1 MNTVTTDPQPQELAD
16 SHGSKIPA
24 DDPRL
29 QLPRKKSRT
38 LKKGP
43 VIALSS
49 AVMGLMALAVALA
62 LQPQKKSAGH
72 GNKTQENEAIAQP
85 TIPDVIR
92 QGPDNTK
99 PVAVPDT
106 SITAPVP
113 DKVPQL
119 GRPLPGDLGHA
130 MVAPNARYNGTS
142 QPGPPDPVEQERHAA
157 IASSPFFGG
166 MASSV
171 KATNSDSS
179 VAGMVTAVPPASGSA
194 SAYGHDQNNQARKSE
209 FFANGGGED
218 KEYLSKPLRKPA
230 SAFEV
235 KAGAVIPAVLITGI
249 NSDLPGNVLAMV
261 KENVYDTA
269 SGEYLLIP
277 QGTRVIGKYDSM
289 VSYGQ
294 KRVQVSWQ
302 RMVLPDGTSV
312 MLENMPGVDLAGNAG
327 YKDKTDNHF
336 DRLVGGVVLSSLLSV
351 GATVSQGTSASQ
363 DMTTQQ
369 RMAANVGDEISSAA
383 KQITRKNLDIQ
394 PTLQIRAGYSVNIL
408 VNKDMIVKPYYN

>member
-62 LQPQKKSAGH
+62 LQPQKKSAGQVD
-72 GNKTQENEAIAQP
+72 KTQENEAIAQP

-130 MVAPNARYNGTS
+130 MVSPNARYNGAS

-171 KATNSDSS
+171 NATNSGSS
-179 VAGMVTAVPPASGSA
+179 VAGMVTAMPPASGSA

-218 KEYLSKPLRKPA
+218 KEYLSKPLRKPS

-269 SGEYLLIP
+269 TGEYLLIP

-302 RMVLPDGTSV
+302 RMVLPDGSSIV
-312 MLENMPGVDLAGNAG
+312 LENMPGVDLAGNAG

-336 DRLVGGVVLSSLLSV
+336 DRLVGGVVLSSLLSM
-351 GATVSQGTSASQ
+351 GATVSQGTNSSQ

-369 RMAANVGDEISSAA
+369 RMAANVGDEISSAG

>member
-62 LQPQKKSAGH
+62 MQPQKKSAGQ
-72 GNKTQENEAIAQP
+72 GNKTQENEAIAAP
-85 TIPDVIR
+85 AIPDVIK

-99 PVAVPDT
+99 PVALPDT

-113 DKVPQL
+113 GNVPQL

-130 MVAPNARYNGTS
+130 MVSPKGQYTGTS
-142 QPGPPDPVEQERHAA
+142 TSGPPDPVEQERHAA

-171 KATNSDSS
+171 NAANSGSS
-179 VAGMVTAVPPASGSA
+179 VASLANMAPPVSGGAST
-194 SAYGHDQNNQARKSE
+194 YGHDQNNQARKSE
-209 FFANGGGED
+209 FFANGGGDD

-269 SGEYLLIP
+269 TGEYLLIP

-302 RMVLPDGTSV
+302 RMVLPDGSSIL
-312 MLENMPGVDLAGNAG
+312 LENMPGVDLAGNAG

-336 DRLVGGVVLSSLLSV
+336 DRLIGGVVLSSLLSV
-351 GATVSQGTSASQ
+351 GVTVSQGTNSSQ

-369 RMAANVGDEISSAA
+369 RMAANVGDEISSAG